1 MPTRIRPTTKALVHS
16 MLLPGRATRGG
27 GQYLVEDAGVD
38 VNKATT
44 AGTGF
49 TTPLHTAV
57 GNNHIDVAVCLMER
71 GMADLNARTTDGRR
85 PMDHATN
92 EAMRQAI
99 VNEEKRRRDHGFKRS
114 VIPPNPTTAA
124 GQESNEK
131 NEEEGEAPA
140 DAEEEKEDDD
150 DDDSSSSDDEDDN

>member
-1 MPTRIRPTTKALVHS
+1 MEQGADKDKTNNEGFSPLHAAAWEGHS
-16 MLLPGRATRGG
+16 GG

-71 GMADLNARTTDGRR
+71 GMAVLS
-85 PMDHATN
+85 P
-92 EAMRQAI
+92 
-99 VNEEKRRRDHGFKRS
+99 
-114 VIPPNPTTAA
+114 IPRGSPILLSLT
-124 GQESNEK
+124 Q
-131 NEEEGEAPA
+131 
-140 DAEEEKEDDD
+140 D
-150 DDDSSSSDDEDDN
+150 